1 MDKQGVREVEMAV
14 VGADGC
20 RSGWFAV
27 RRESGESSI
36 FKVFGGIAELWREWS
51 DASLIL
57 LDIPIGLPDAKHNG
71 RLCDYEA
78 RRMIGPR
85 RSSVFPSPSRA
96 SFQGPTYEAA
106 SAANYRET
114 GKKLTKQ
121 TWAISPKIREV
132 DRLLRENAEARSKIR
147 EVHPEVCFRAFAGRT
162 LKKPKK
168 RRPGFEERLK
178 ILTQIDA
185 AVDTLIESALEKF
198 RRAEVE
204 RDDILDAT
212 VAALTAG
219 CGHGRL
225 LSLPCGEPQQ
235 DAYGLPM
242 EMVYCYQP

>member
-1 MDKQGVREVEMAV
+1 MAV

-27 RRESGESSI
+27 RRESNGSSI

-57 LDIPIGLPDAKHNG
+57 LDIPIGLPNAKHNG
-71 RLCDYEA
+71 RLCDYQA
-78 RRMIGPR
+78 RRKIGPR

-121 TWAISPKIREV
+121 TWAILPKIGEV

-147 EVHPEVCFRAFAGRT
+147 EVHPEVCFWAFAGEEHLRE
-162 LKKPKK
+162 PKR

-178 ILTQIDA
+178 ILTQIDP
-185 AVDTLIESALEKF
+185 AVDTLVESALSCL
-198 RRAEVE
+198 RRAEVA

-212 VAALTAG
+212 VAALTAE
-219 CGHGRL
+219 CERGRL
-225 LSLPCGEPQQ
+225 VSLPLGEPQQ

-242 EMVYCYQP
+242 EMVYGN